1 MSSWLQGRGEM
12 NGTYLVALLFL
23 LVLVGLRSLLR
34 PDLLPEFLEAG
45 FLLLL
50 GQWSDLFSGFR
61 EVGVLAIM
69 RVYVSVAAEQC
80 LPGGGAGLMMGNARL
95 AGVELGGGLV
105 AELLAALVADQG
117 HGDGAVGQGRGVD
130 SRLLLVGL

>member
-1 MSSWLQGRGEM
+1 M

-61 EVGVLAIM
+61 EVGMLAIM
-69 RVYVSVAAEQC
+69 GLCVSSCRAMLSGWRGRV
-80 LPGGGAGLMMGNARL
+80 N
-95 AGVELGGGLV
+95 
-105 AELLAALVADQG
+105 
-117 HGDGAVGQGRGVD
+117 DG
-130 SRLLLVGL
+130 

>member
-1 MSSWLQGRGEM
+1 MVSSWLQGRGEM

-50 GQWSDLFSGFR
+50 GQWFDLLILNQKTM
-61 EVGVLAIM
+61 LATICIK
-69 RVYVSVAAEQC
+69 C
-80 LPGGGAGLMMGNARL
+80 L
-95 AGVELGGGLV
+95 
-105 AELLAALVADQG
+105 
-117 HGDGAVGQGRGVD
+117 
-130 SRLLLVGL
+130 